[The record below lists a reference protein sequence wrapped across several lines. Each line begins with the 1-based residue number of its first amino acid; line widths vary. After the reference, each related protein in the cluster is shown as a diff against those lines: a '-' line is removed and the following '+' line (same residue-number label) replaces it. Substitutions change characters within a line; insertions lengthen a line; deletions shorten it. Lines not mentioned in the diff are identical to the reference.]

1 MRRIDVIGI
10 GVGVFTAGGLL
21 YLAFSWAGLDGLSA
35 GIWSQVVFV
44 IGLLGWT
51 ATYVARALGKK
62 MTYYQQLE
70 DYEEAVLQ
78 KRLEEM
84 SPEEIAQLQAEVEQE
99 RQALAQQASAAAKTA
114 SSEKESADSAA

>member
-21 YLAFSWAGLDGLSA
+21 YLALSWAGLNGLSA

-44 IGLLGWT
+44 MGLLGWT

-84 SPEEIAQLQAEVEQE
+84 SPEELAQLQAEVEQE
-99 RQALAQQASAAAKTA
+99 RQALAEQASAAPETA
-114 SSEKESADSAA
+114 SPEKESADSAV

>member
-21 YLAFSWAGLDGLSA
+21 YLAFFWAGLDGLSA

-44 IGLLGWT
+44 TGLLGWT

-84 SPEEIAQLQAEVEQE
+84 SPEELAQLQAEVEQE
-99 RQALAQQASAAAKTA
+99 RQALAEKGSLEKERALT
-114 SSEKESADSAA
+114 EKESAKSVL

>member
-84 SPEEIAQLQAEVEQE
+84 SPEELAQLQAEVEQE
-99 RQALAQQASAAAKTA
+99 RQALAEKSAAEKAVLT
-114 SSEKESADSAA
+114 EKESAESAL

>member
-10 GVGVFTAGGLL
+10 GIGVFIAGGLL

-62 MTYYQQLE
+62 MTYYQQLA

-84 SPEEIAQLQAEVEQE
+84 SPEEVAQLQAEVEQE
-99 RQALAQQASAAAKTA
+99 RQALAEKGAVEKAVLT
-114 SSEKESADSAA
+114 EKESAESAL

>member
-51 ATYVARALGKK
+51 ATYVARALGKE

-84 SPEEIAQLQAEVEQE
+84 SPQEIAQLQAEVDQE
-99 RQALAQQASAAAKTA
+99 RQALAEKSLAEKETA
-114 SSEKESADSAA
+114 RVEKESAESAL

>member
-1 MRRIDVIGI
+1 MRRIDVIVI

-84 SPEEIAQLQAEVEQE
+84 SPQEIAQLQAEVDQE
-99 RQALAQQASAAAKTA
+99 RQALAEKSLAEKETA
-114 SSEKESADSAA
+114 RVEKESAESAL